1 VRGFGGIFLHAAQA
15 MSRGEG
21 GLPSID
27 CEAHRRYKG
36 GQRPGA
42 SAA

>member
-1 VRGFGGIFLHAAQA
+1 VRGFGGVLLHAAQA
-15 MSRGEG
+15 MSRVKG

-36 GQRPGA
+36 GQRLGA